1 MDARNFQYM
10 FYGFSAAWLIIMIY
24 VISIASR
31 ERKLRNELDRVKKM
45 VEQGEKEYKK

>member
-10 FYGFSAAWLIIMIY
+10 FYGFSVAWLVIAIY

-31 ERKLRNELDRVKKM
+31 ESKLKNELDRVKKM
-45 VEQGEKEYKK
+45 VEQGEKEYKQ